1 MTNELIDRNESP
13 VKVGDQVEVRLPT
26 YIGHIV
32 CSGPVEYRKEDVGCY
47 GPVTALTIRRE
58 DLKNDNFTAVCPSSD
73 SINPATRG
81 PHQIIKGVGVS
92 LLSQRHSR
100 RILRHKKR

>member
-32 CSGPVEYRKEDVGCY
+32 ICNGPVEYRTEDVGCY
-47 GPVTALTIRRE
+47 GHGYGI
-58 DLKNDNFTAVCPSSD
+58 NDPQRGFTYLSSI
-73 SINPATRG
+73 SKSTTKMI
-81 PHQIIKGVGVS
+81 
-92 LLSQRHSR
+92 
-100 RILRHKKR
+100 ILRPLGHRPTA

>member
-32 CSGPVEYRKEDVGCY
+32 CSGPVEYRTEDVGCY

-58 DLKNDNFTAVCPSSD
+58 DL
-73 SINPATRG
+73 
-81 PHQIIKGVGVS
+81 
-92 LLSQRHSR
+92 
-100 RILRHKKR
+100 RISVALANLQQK